1 MERQRDTYWEMLINR
16 SVQRFFLLWALHG
29 RPMHGYE
36 LARAIKS
43 ACCGCCEPTDAMVYP
58 ALRDLIES
66 GHVEC
71 REETVSGRR
80 RKVCRL
86 TDHGEEAYREAAAAW
101 QRVMGPL
108 AEAVE
113 TALGP
118 SPIRTNGCV
127 MAPKGGQK

>member
-1 MERQRDTYWEMLINR
+1 MSTERQRDTYWEMLINR
-16 SVQRFFLLWALHG
+16 SVQRFFLLWALHR

-36 LARAIKS
+36 LARAIKD
-43 ACCGCCEPTDAMVYP
+43 ACAGCCEPTDAMVYP
-58 ALRDLIES
+58 ALRDLIGS

-86 TDHGEEAYREAAAAW
+86 TDRGEEAYREAAVAW
-101 QRVMGPL
+101 QRIMGPL

-118 SPIRTNGCV
+118 SPASTVESSETRSR
-127 MAPKGGQK
+127 